1 MVKETLICFSIII
14 VIIVICIIMQIKLIL
29 QKVIDVTKSKQASMT
44 ERGDTISQE
53 KVIEIENLTKMYGNH
68 VGVKDL
74 NLSVCRGEIMGF
86 LGPNGAGKTTTIRSC
101 LALIA
106 KTAGKIT
113 IFDLDS
119 HKDAVAIRKNTGY
132 LPGDF
137 GLIPSIK
144 VKSYLKYLL
153 SLSSY
158 HSISKMVS
166 LAERLQL
173 DLQRKTDE
181 LSKGN
186 KLKVGIIQTLM
197 ADQDLI
203 ILDEPSGLD
212 PLMQQ
217 EFYHILR
224 EEKKQGKTIFM
235 SSHNLAEVESICD
248 RVAIIRKGQLVV
260 VEDIKVLQEKT
271 GKVLEVEFRDSFTI
285 DEFKFEGINNIHK
298 DDGRLVLTIHKNL
311 DSVIKAV
318 SNHQILNMNLKTYSL
333 EQLFL
338 KYYAEGDI
346 DERGDA

>member
-158 HSISKMVS
+158 DSTRKMVS

-248 RVAIIRKGQLVV
+248 RVAIIREGKLVV
-260 VEDIKVLQEKT
+260 VEDIQVLQEKT

-285 DEFKFEGINNIHK
+285 DEFKVEGINNIHK